1 MFPLAGYFLSHWLY
15 CGILFKHHEVK
26 TEKLLL
32 SPMNVGG
39 VKRDYPK
46 AVDRY
51 ANFNIWECFA
61 LELWNVGIC
70 KLEIEIFLCA
80 SNYALVP
87 STLCQGKRKK
97 ITGGKM
103 DYFYGPGRN
112 HLFVPGPVN
121 IPESVLR
128 AMNRNNEDYRSPAV
142 PAMTKTLLED
152 VKKIFKTTSGT
163 PFIIPT
169 TGTGAWESAL
179 TNTLSPGDRTVSFLI
194 GQFSLLWIDQQKRL
208 GFNVDVVESDWGQGA
223 NLDILA
229 SKLAEDTAHTIKAV
243 CIVHNETA
251 TGVTNNLAKVRKI
264 LDDYRHPALFLV
276 DGVSSICALDFRM
289 DEWGVDVALT
299 GSQKALS
306 LPTGMGIVCA
316 SPKALE
322 ASETAKSFRVFFD
335 WKDYLKFY
343 KLGTFWPYTPSIQL
357 LYGLREALDL
367 LFVEGLDNVIARHA
381 RLGKATRLAVEAWG
395 LKNCTQKEEWFSD
408 TVTAVLV
415 PPYIDSAEIVRRGWK
430 RYNLSLGLGL
440 NKVAGKVFR
449 IGHLGNLNEL
459 QLLGCLAGVEMI
471 LKDVGY
477 PVKLGSGV
485 AAACAFLQNSTPL
498 IASRI

>member
-1 MFPLAGYFLSHWLY
+1 
-15 CGILFKHHEVK
+15 
-26 TEKLLL
+26 
-32 SPMNVGG
+32 
-39 VKRDYPK
+39 
-46 AVDRY
+46 
-51 ANFNIWECFA
+51 
-61 LELWNVGIC
+61 
-70 KLEIEIFLCA
+70 
-80 SNYALVP
+80 
-87 STLCQGKRKK
+87 
-97 ITGGKM
+97 M
-103 DYFYGPGRN
+103 DYVYGPGRN

-121 IPESVLR
+121 IPEQVIR
-128 AMNRNNEDYRSPAV
+128 AMNRNNEDYRSPAI
-142 PAMTKTLLED
+142 PAMTRTLLED

-163 PFIIPT
+163 PFLIPT

-179 TNTLSPGDRTVSFLI
+179 TNTLSPGDRIVSFLI
-194 GQFSLLWIDQQKRL
+194 GQFSLLWIDQQQRL
-208 GFNVDVVESDWGQGA
+208 NFNVDVVESDWGQGA
-223 NLDILA
+223 NLEVLA
-229 SKLAEDTAHTIKAV
+229 SKLAADSAHTIKAI

-251 TGVTNNLAKVRKI
+251 TGVTNNLAAVRKI
-264 LDDYRHPALFLV
+264 LDHYQHPALFLV

-289 DEWGVDVALT
+289 DEWGIDVALT

-322 ASETAKSFRVFFD
+322 ASKTAKSLRVFFD

-343 KLGTFWPYTPSIQL
+343 KMGTFWPYTPSIQL
-357 LYGLREALDL
+357 LYGLRTALDL
-367 LFVEGLDNVIARHA
+367 IFEEGLDNVIARHG
-381 RLGKATRLAVEAWG
+381 RLAKATRQVILFDFSCDFFRSSPYRKYHTLNLKCRIAVEAWG
-395 LKNCTQKEEWFSD
+395 LKNCTQKEEWYSD
-408 TVTAVLV
+408 TVTAVVV
-415 PPYIDSAEIVRRGWK
+415 PPYIDSSEIVKRGWQ

-459 QLLGCLAGVEMI
+459 QLLGCLAGVEMV

-485 AAACAFLQNSTPL
+485 GAACAFLQNTTPL

>member
-1 MFPLAGYFLSHWLY
+1 MRKDGNLRINQFLFDYLTYEVVSLLAERISSESV
-15 CGILFKHHEVK
+15 KVK
-26 TEKLLL
+26 TGIEELQLINSIRITL
-32 SPMNVGG
+32 
-39 VKRDYPK
+39 RFR
-46 AVDRY
+46 VD
-51 ANFNIWECFA
+51 
-61 LELWNVGIC
+61 
-70 KLEIEIFLCA
+70 
-80 SNYALVP
+80 
-87 STLCQGKRKK
+87 
-97 ITGGKM
+97 KM
-103 DYFYGPGRN
+103 DYVNGPGRN

-121 IPESVLR
+121 IPDQVIR
-128 AMNRNNEDYRSPAV
+128 AMSRNNEDYRSPAI
-142 PAMTKTLLED
+142 PALTKVLLED

-163 PFIIPT
+163 PFLIPT

-179 TNTLSPGDRTVSFLI
+179 TNTLSPGDRIVSFLI
-194 GQFSLLWIDQQKRL
+194 GQFSLLWIDQQQRL
-208 GFNVDVVESDWGQGA
+208 KFNVDVVESDWGQGA
-223 NLDILA
+223 NLDVLA
-229 SKLAEDTAHTIKAV
+229 SKIAEDTAHTIKAI

-251 TGVTNNLAKVRKI
+251 TGVTNNLATVRKI
-264 LDDYRHPALFLV
+264 LDHYQHPALFLV

-322 ASETAKSFRVFFD
+322 ATKTAKSVRVFFD
-335 WKDYLKFY
+335 WNDYLKFY
-343 KLGTFWPYTPSIQL
+343 KLGTYWPYTPSIQL
-357 LYGLREALDL
+357 LYGLRAALDL
-367 LFVEGLDNVIARHA
+367 LFEEGLDNVIARHG
-381 RLGKATRLAVEAWG
+381 RLAKATRYNIFLTLLLFIQACSYESCDLFLLAVEAWG

-408 TVTAVLV
+408 TVTAVIV
-415 PPYIDSAEIVRRGWK
+415 PSYIDSSEIVRRAWK

-459 QLLGCLAGVEMI
+459 QLLGCLAGVEMV

-485 AAACAFLQNSTPL
+485 AAASAFLQNSTPL
-498 IASRI
+498 IPSRI